1 MITKIQREVVVI
13 HSFNDD
19 GELLPDEKDTMNLL
33 AKLPLDSL
41 DLDAI
46 SVVTNIYRVA
56 QGLRNKMEREV
67 LSEFGLSWTSFSLLY
82 DLWIWKSIET
92 KKLAKSAGVT
102 KATISNVTKTLE
114 RKELCYRKVDNRDRR
129 ITYVAITD
137 KGKEVME
144 KLYPPFHKGEVE
156 IVSGLTLDEQKKI
169 SKLLRTIIR
178 ENNF

>member
-1 MITKIQREVVVI
+1 M
-13 HSFNDD
+13 HSFNED
-19 GELLPDEKDTMNLL
+19 GELLPDEKDTINLL

-46 SVVTNIYRVA
+46 SVVTNIYKVA

-102 KATISNVTKTLE
+102 KATISNITKTME
-114 RKELCYRKVDNRDRR
+114 RRELCFRKRDNRDRR
-129 ITYVAITD
+129 ITYVKITD
-137 KGKEVME
+137 KGKKVME
-144 KLYPPFHKGEVE
+144 KLYPHFHKSEVD
-156 IVSGLTLDEQKKI
+156 IVSTLTLDEQRNI
-169 SKLLRTIIR
+169 SKLLRKVII
-178 ENNF
+178 ENDF

>member
-1 MITKIQREVVVI
+1 MIMKIQIEVVVI
-13 HSFNDD
+13 HSFNDE
-19 GELLPDEKDTMNLL
+19 GELLPDEIDTINLL
-33 AKLPLDSL
+33 VKLPLHSL

-82 DLWIWKSIET
+82 DLWIWKSVET

-102 KATISNVTKTLE
+102 KATISNITKTLE
-114 RKELCYRKVDNRDRR
+114 SKELCYRKVDNRDRR
-129 ITYVAITD
+129 ITYVTITD

-144 KLYPPFHKGEVE
+144 KLYPQFHKGEVE
-156 IVSGLTLDEQKKI
+156 IVSSLTLDEQKNM
-169 SKLLRTIIR
+169 SKLLRRVIR
-178 ENNF
+178 ENDF